1 MNKDVEFLKKKDIES
16 YIDFIKETFG
26 YEAQNESI
34 EKMMKKSKVL
44 IIKDGEKVIASV
56 VVDEHIEYIKDKK
69 YYHLGYFGVLKD
81 YRREGYATKLFDKV
95 EDMVK
100 ENGISYIE
108 LTSGNQRRG
117 AHYFY
122 KSKEFKI
129 KDTTVFVKLY

>member
-1 MNKDVEFLKKKDIES
+1 MDKKVDTLKKKDIRS
-16 YIDFIKETFG
+16 YIDFIKETFE
-26 YEAQNESI
+26 YEPKAESI

-44 IIKDGEKVIASV
+44 VIKDNDKVIASV
-56 VVDEHIEYIKDKK
+56 VVDEYIEYIKDKK

-81 YRREGYATKLFDKV
+81 YRREGYASKLFDKV
-95 EDMVK
+95 EEMVK
-100 ENGISYIE
+100 ENGIDYIE
-108 LTSGNQRRG
+108 LTSGNQRKN

>member
-1 MNKDVEFLKKKDIES
+1 MNSEVEVLRKKDISS
-16 YIDFIKETFG
+16 YIDFIKETFE
-26 YEAQNESI
+26 YEALSEVV
-34 EKMMKKSKVL
+34 EKLIRKNKVL
-44 IIKDGEKVIASV
+44 IIKQEKKVIASV
-56 VVDEHIEYIKDKK
+56 TLEERIDYVKNQK
-69 YYHLGYFGVLKD
+69 YYFLSYFGVLAE
-81 YRREGYATKLFDKV
+81 YRRQGYASKLFERV
-95 EDMVK
+95 EEMVR